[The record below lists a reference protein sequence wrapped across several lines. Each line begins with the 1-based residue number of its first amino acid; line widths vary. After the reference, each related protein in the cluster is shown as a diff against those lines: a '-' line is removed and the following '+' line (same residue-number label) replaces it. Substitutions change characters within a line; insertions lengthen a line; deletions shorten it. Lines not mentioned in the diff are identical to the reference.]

1 MYTQMKKN
9 NYLYAFQ
16 KILNNGLFY
25 DLRCKDRSCK
35 GRVKYDIN
43 KREIIIIQ
51 SYILAEYENHNYVK
65 EKLIKK
71 RINRNEIDERICM
84 NIYIKKYFQETY
96 AQYPTMTY
104 NQILLNM
111 IEKYK
116 VKKNL

>member
-16 KILNNGLFY
+16 KISNNGLFY

-51 SYILAEYENHNYVK
+51 PYI
-65 EKLIKK
+65 
-71 RINRNEIDERICM
+71 
-84 NIYIKKYFQETY
+84 
-96 AQYPTMTY
+96 
-104 NQILLNM
+104 
-111 IEKYK
+111 
-116 VKKNL
+116 